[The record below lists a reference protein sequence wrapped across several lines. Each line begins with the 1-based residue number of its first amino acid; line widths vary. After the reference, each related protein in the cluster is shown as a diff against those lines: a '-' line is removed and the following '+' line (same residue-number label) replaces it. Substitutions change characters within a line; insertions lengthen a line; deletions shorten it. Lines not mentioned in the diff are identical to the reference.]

1 MWVQEKWTAFL
12 FCEKKD
18 ARTDRPAVRKI
29 VSISFEPIY
38 LWTKCTENKWS
49 ICLFCAGEIPRQFLL
64 ENIEFL
70 LIWADH
76 ALLIAMFLQ
85 ALARLSKIFEE
96 RGPAYAN
103 ADITVSLQSMLSPT
117 LYSIQQL
124 YLRLSRLASLV
135 AATCDLKLFALL
147 LQVWHW
153 CLHVKMFLSSP
164 QQQSLFR

>member
-1 MWVQEKWTAFL
+1 
-12 FCEKKD
+12 
-18 ARTDRPAVRKI
+18 
-29 VSISFEPIY
+29 
-38 LWTKCTENKWS
+38 
-49 ICLFCAGEIPRQFLL
+49 
-64 ENIEFL
+64 
-70 LIWADH
+70 
-76 ALLIAMFLQ
+76 
-85 ALARLSKIFEE
+85 
-96 RGPAYAN
+96 
-103 ADITVSLQSMLSPT
+103 MLSPT